1 MGVVG
6 PVGGGGGRE
15 ESQAPRRP
23 QSNQEEADGSL
34 GSSLV
39 PWTPGDEN
47 DTSLPRPEGP
57 QKVSASRVPARGCSF
72 PRARHAVER
81 TSPQALLCPLN
92 HESGAA

>member
-15 ESQAPRRP
+15 ESQARRRP

-39 PWTPGDEN
+39 PWTLGDEN
-47 DTSLPRPEGP
+47 DTSLPRPEG
-57 QKVSASRVPARGCSF
+57 
-72 PRARHAVER
+72 
-81 TSPQALLCPLN
+81 L
-92 HESGAA
+92 